1 MIDKINDMA
10 KLLKLASKDDIV
22 SFLLKYAKKN
32 RQFGDELR
40 DYLACKFMDN
50 KNVENDYVIEMRH
63 IFSKTTDIGNHWNCY
78 EVADWEAI
86 LESVMKLINKG
97 RILLN
102 IGNADAAAKIVVEFF
117 KQMGENFDDDSF
129 FSYDDENDCSYEC
142 EQAEKLL
149 LDALTASHIN
159 SSLKQKMLGELKEM
173 SISSGC
179 AELVNYGMF
188 DFDEMLFK
196 VNMLTASVDE
206 CLNLIDEQIVQHEAS
221 YDLHKYVARKI
232 QVLRNNERSNEADNV
247 EHQFIYLPEIRQS
260 LVEKMIES
268 GAYDKAAEVL
278 RNGLTEAQIQEKP
291 LLVGKWL
298 ERLFDVYEKLGDK
311 EKQIQTARRLFIN
324 SHGDIEYYHKLRK
337 LIQENEW
344 KDFLRKMIDETRF
357 NNYELWGTNNNLAD
371 IYVEEGEREK
381 LFQYI
386 MKHSSDSTYALDTYA
401 RYVSDEHADGMLRA
415 YDKLLRVKA
424 NGPADVKK
432 YPHIAASMKCME
444 HLKGGKEAA
453 HRLAEYFRC
462 QYPRRSSFMAEISE
476 F

>member
-10 KLLKLASKDDIV
+10 KLLQLASKDDIV

-179 AELVNYGMF
+179 AELVYYGMF
-188 DFDEMLFK
+188 DFDDMLFK
-196 VNMLTASVDE
+196 VNMLTASIDE

-247 EHQFIYLPEIRQS
+247 EHQFIYIPEIRQS
-260 LVEKMIES
+260 LVEKRLKVEHMIRPQ
-268 GAYDKAAEVL
+268 KC
-278 RNGLTEAQIQEKP
+278 
-291 LLVGKWL
+291 L
-298 ERLFDVYEKLGDK
+298 ETV
-311 EKQIQTARRLFIN
+311 
-324 SHGDIEYYHKLRK
+324 
-337 LIQENEW
+337 
-344 KDFLRKMIDETRF
+344 
-357 NNYELWGTNNNLAD
+357 
-371 IYVEEGEREK
+371 
-381 LFQYI
+381 
-386 MKHSSDSTYALDTYA
+386 
-401 RYVSDEHADGMLRA
+401 
-415 YDKLLRVKA
+415 
-424 NGPADVKK
+424 
-432 YPHIAASMKCME
+432 
-444 HLKGGKEAA
+444 
-453 HRLAEYFRC
+453 
-462 QYPRRSSFMAEISE
+462 
-476 F
+476 

>member
-1 MIDKINDMA
+1 MTDKIYDTVQ
-10 KLLKLASKDDIV
+10 LLQLASKDDLV

-32 RQFGDELR
+32 RQFGDELM
-40 DYLACKFMDN
+40 DYLVHKFIDN
-50 KNVENDYVIEMRH
+50 KDAENDYVVEMRH
-63 IFSKTTDIGNHWNCY
+63 IFSKTTDIGNHWHSY

-86 LESVMKLINKG
+86 LEGAMELVDEG

-102 IGNADAAAKIVVEFF
+102 IGNSDAAAKIAVEFF
-117 KQMGENFDDDSF
+117 KQMGENFDEDSF
-129 FSYDDENDCSYEC
+129 FAGVDENDCSYEC

-149 LDALTASHIN
+149 LDAITEFHIN
-159 SSLKQKMLGELKEM
+159 SSLKQKLLDELKEL
-173 SISSGC
+173 SIGSGC
-179 AELVNYGMF
+179 AELENYGMF
-188 DFDEMLFK
+188 DLDDMLFK

-232 QVLRNNERSNEADNV
+232 LVLRKNERNSEADNV

-260 LVEKMIES
+260 LVERMIDS
-268 GAYDKAAEVL
+268 GACDKAAEVL

-291 LLVGKWL
+291 LLVERWL
-298 ERLFDVYEKLGDK
+298 IRLLDVYEKLGDK
-311 EKQIQTARRLFIN
+311 DKQIQTARQLFIN
-324 SHGDIEYYHKLRK
+324 SHGDIKYYHKLRTI
-337 LIQENEW
+337 IQQSEW
-344 KDFLRKMIDETRF
+344 KDFLRKMIDETHF
-357 NNYELWGTNNNLAD
+357 NNYELWGANNNLAD

-415 YDKLLRVKA
+415 YDKLLRSKA
-424 NGPADVKK
+424 SGPADVKK
-432 YPHIAASMKCME
+432 YPRIVASMKCME

>member
-1 MIDKINDMA
+1 MIDKNNNMVQ
-10 KLLKLASKDDIV
+10 LLQLASKDDIV
-22 SFLLKYAKKN
+22 SFLLMYAKKN
-32 RQFGDELR
+32 SQFGDELM
-40 DYLACKFMDN
+40 DYLGFKFMGNNDA
-50 KNVENDYVIEMRH
+50 ENDYVIEMRH
-63 IFSKTTDIGNHWNCY
+63 IFSKTTDMGSHWHSY
-78 EVADWEAI
+78 EETNWEAI
-86 LESVMKLINKG
+86 LEDAMKLLDKG

-102 IGNADAAAKIVVEFF
+102 IGNADAAAKIAVEFF
-117 KQMGENFDDDSF
+117 KQMGEYFNQDSF
-129 FSYDDENDCSYEC
+129 FACDDENDCSYEC

-149 LDALTASHIN
+149 LDAFTESHLN
-159 SSLKQKMLGELKEM
+159 NSLKQNLLVELKDL
-173 SISSGC
+173 STGSGC
-179 AELVNYGMF
+179 AELENYGMF

-232 QVLRNNERSNEADNV
+232 QVLRKNERSSEADNV

-260 LVEKMIES
+260 LVERLIDS
-268 GAYDKAAEVL
+268 GAYDKASEVL
-278 RNGLTEAQIQEKP
+278 RNGIKEAQIREKP

-298 ERLFDVYEKLGDK
+298 KRLFDVYEKLGDK
-311 EKQIQTARRLFIN
+311 DKQIQTARRLFIN
-324 SHGDIEYYHKLRK
+324 SHGDMEYYHKLRK
-337 LIQENEW
+337 LIQHNEW
-344 KDFLRKMIDETRF
+344 KDFLRKMIDETHF
-357 NNYELWGTNNNLAD
+357 NSYELWGTNNNLAD

-386 MKHSSDSTYALDTYA
+386 MKHSSDNTNVLDSYA
-401 RYVSDEHADGMLRA
+401 RYVSDDHADEMLKA
-415 YDKLLRVKA
+415 YDKLLRMKA
-424 NGPADVKK
+424 SGPADVKK
-432 YPHIAASMKCME
+432 YPRIATSMMCME